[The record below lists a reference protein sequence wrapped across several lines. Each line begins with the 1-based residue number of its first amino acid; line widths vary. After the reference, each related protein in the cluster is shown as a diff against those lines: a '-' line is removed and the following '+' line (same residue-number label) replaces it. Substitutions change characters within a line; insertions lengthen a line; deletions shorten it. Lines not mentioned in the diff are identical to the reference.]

1 MIQIRILNGNNA
13 RLRALLGN
21 LAASVEMKRGDAL
34 LTCETDEQLIV
45 GRAVFEKLL
54 TTGNYTAFSVQ
65 EGTGESE
72 MVKELDKAAYPLIV
86 IMGPIAGG

>member
-21 LAASVEMKRGDAL
+21 LATSVEMKRGDAM
-34 LTCETDEQLIV
+34 LTCTTEEQMLV
-45 GRAVFEKLL
+45 GRAVFDKLL
-54 TTGNYTAFSVQ
+54 TTGGYAAFSVQ

-86 IMGPIAGG
+86 IVGPIAGG

>member
-1 MIQIRILNGNNA
+1 MIQIRIQNGNNA
-13 RLRALLGN
+13 RLRAILVD
-21 LAASVEMKRGDAL
+21 LATHIEMRRGDAL
-34 LTCETDEQLIV
+34 LTCDTEEQLLI

-54 TTGNYTAFSVQ
+54 TTGGHTAFSVQ

-72 MVKELDKAAYPLIV
+72 MVKELDRATYPLIV